1 MEITI
6 AYIPVYQELIDMPI
20 EVSLQNIEIGNI
32 SENPNSDNK
41 TVRIDGKFKGIRR
54 EQLVKEKSGL
64 YNTHKKEVTS
74 EKANIYENLEIQ
86 SIQKINSKETG
97 EDELI
102 KNDQLENNN
111 EQDEQINEIENKKE
125 LDSYNDNSNFEKVT
139 SNMVDIKNR

>member
-54 EQLVKEKSGL
+54 E
-64 YNTHKKEVTS
+64 
-74 EKANIYENLEIQ
+74 
-86 SIQKINSKETG
+86 
-97 EDELI
+97 
-102 KNDQLENNN
+102 
-111 EQDEQINEIENKKE
+111 
-125 LDSYNDNSNFEKVT
+125 
-139 SNMVDIKNR
+139 